1 MYILENFQYVGPGR
15 AALSTYLNEYNAI
28 RSSGWKTKTIGGTQ
42 HVVCDLGFKTEE
54 DAMLF
59 KLKFADKFI

>member
-1 MYILENFQYVGPGR
+1 MYYLHNFKYNGPDYWLVDFG
-15 AALSTYLNEYNAI
+15 AI

-42 HVVCDLGFKTEE
+42 HSVCDLEFKTEE

-59 KLKFADKFI
+59 KLKFADRFI